1 MDRRLLTYYNREL
14 QHIRESAGEFAKEF
28 PKIAG
33 RLGLDAAEVADPY
46 VERLLEGFAFL
57 SARIQVKL
65 DAEFPRFT
73 QGLLET
79 VYPHYLAPTPSMAVV
94 KFKPDLS
101 EGALAEGVTIER
113 GAALRSRIGKGD
125 QTACE
130 YRTAHDVT
138 LYPIEVVSVEYQTRG
153 LASFLAPTEPG
164 DKAGLRIR
172 LRCTAGLT
180 FQKLNLDRL
189 CLYLHGSDETP
200 MRLYEEIFAHARA
213 VSVQS
218 IGNPVRWR
226 EISTA
231 FGAGGAGSPGGVIN
245 RVGFE
250 EDQAALPHSPRS
262 FHGYRLLQE
271 YFTLP
276 QRFMFA
282 EVGGFGGL
290 RAGVGTGPAAKGKDT
305 EIDLVIL
312 FKHAAPELESA
323 LSAANVS
330 LFCSPAINLFP
341 RRADRIHMTD
351 RFNEYQVIPD
361 RTRPL
366 DFEVFEVKAVTGYGE
381 TADVMQEFLPFYSAS
396 DLDHDGRGSGAYFTI
411 NRVPRVLSEK
421 EKKRG
426 RRSESYSG
434 SESYITLVDAH
445 CAPYRTDL
453 QQLGIETLCTNRD
466 LPVNMPVGGGKSD
479 FTMDAGAPVESI
491 LCVTG
496 PTPPKPSF
504 AEGDT
509 AWRVISHFALNYFS
523 LTDTGG
529 AAGTS
534 GAGGGAGGAGGA
546 AGGGA
551 NALRDLLKLYADT
564 SEASIRKQVEG
575 VRSITS
581 RPITR
586 RVSTPGPIAFAR
598 GLEITVGFDELPF
611 EGIGMF
617 AMGAVLEQF
626 FARYVSINSFTE
638 TVIRSQTRGE
648 VMRWPARIGLRP
660 MI

>member
-14 QHIRESAGEFAKEF
+14 QHIRESAVEFGKEF

-33 RLGLDAAEVADPY
+33 RLGLDSSEVADPY
-46 VERLLEGFAFL
+46 VERLLEGFAYL

-101 EGALAEGVTIER
+101 EGALAQGVTIPR

-138 LYPIEVVSVEYQTRG
+138 LYPLEIVSVEYQTRG
-153 LASFLAPTEPG
+153 LAAFLAPTEPG

-172 LRCTAGLT
+172 LRCTAGMT

-189 CLYLHGSDETP
+189 VFYLHGSDETP
-200 MRLYEEIFAHARA
+200 MRLYEAFFAHARA
-213 VSVQS
+213 VSLQPL
-218 IGNPVRWR
+218 GNPVKWR
-226 EISTA
+226 EVLPA
-231 FGAGGAGSPGGVIN
+231 FGHAGPGSPGGAIN
-245 RVGFE
+245 RVGYDE
-250 EDQAALPHSPRS
+250 HHAALPHSPRS

-276 QRFMFA
+276 QRFMFV
-282 EVGGFGGL
+282 EVSGL
-290 RAGVGTGPAAKGKDT
+290 KPAVSRSKDT
-305 EIDLVIL
+305 ELDLIIL
-312 FKHAAPELESA
+312 FNHAQPDLETA

-330 LFCSPAINLFP
+330 MFCSPAINLFP
-341 RRADRIHMTD
+341 RRADRIHLTD

-366 DFEVFEVKAVTGYGE
+366 DFEVFEVRAVTGYGE
-381 TADVMQEFLPFYSAS
+381 TADVTQEFLPFYSAS
-396 DLDHDGRGSGAYFTI
+396 DLDHDGRGSGAYFTV

-453 QQLGIETLCTNRD
+453 QQLGVETLCTNRD
-466 LPVNMPVGGGKSD
+466 LPVNMPVGGGRSD

-491 LCVTG
+491 HCLTG

-523 LTDTGG
+523 LTDSGDGPGPAGSRASSLAG
-529 AAGTS
+529 A
-534 GAGGGAGGAGGA
+534 
-546 AGGGA
+546 GGA

-564 SEASIRKQVEG
+564 SEAAIRKQVEG
-575 VRSITS
+575 VRSIGS

-586 RVSTPGPIAFAR
+586 RVSAPGPIAFAR
-598 GLEITVGFDELPF
+598 GLEVAVTFDELPF
-611 EGIGMF
+611 EGVGIFVLGS
-617 AMGAVLEQF
+617 VLEQF

-638 TVIRSQTRGE
+638 TVIRSQARGE

-660 MI
+660 ML